1 MEWNAINIHE
11 YIHIYCHHI
20 FQLQRSSIF
29 LYMQQLNF
37 YKQQIKEVYLD
48 VGFWR
53 KTNKAPYSF
62 LFFHIESSLKFC
74 FPRLQKPY
82 FVSLLSAVVRLTSLQ
97 RVDNIPNL
105 DWDESL

>member
-11 YIHIYCHHI
+11 HIHIYCHHI
-20 FQLQRSSIF
+20 FQLQVKRSSIF

-37 YKQQIKEVYLD
+37 YEQQIKEVHLD

-62 LFFHIESSLKFC
+62 LFFHIE
-74 FPRLQKPY
+74 
-82 FVSLLSAVVRLTSLQ
+82 
-97 RVDNIPNL
+97 
-105 DWDESL
+105 